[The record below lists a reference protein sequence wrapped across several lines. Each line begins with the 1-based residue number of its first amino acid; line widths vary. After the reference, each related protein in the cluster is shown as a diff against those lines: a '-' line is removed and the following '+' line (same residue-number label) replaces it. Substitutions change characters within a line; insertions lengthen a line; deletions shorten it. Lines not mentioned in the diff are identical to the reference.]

1 MRGGSCAR
9 AAIRRGTELTA
20 ACVRGA
26 AADCELLHADT
37 AHTFTFTVMLA
48 IAMCLDL
55 DIHDI
60 YIYHINIFIYC
71 LDGAVYYNVLKN
83 PHLIL
88 AKWLYCLNHWLSVYS
103 LSHALEVGGW
113 LVVKV

>member
-37 AHTFTFTVMLA
+37 AHAFTMMLA
-48 IAMCLDL
+48 IIARCL
-55 DIHDI
+55 DIH
-60 YIYHINIFIYC
+60 
-71 LDGAVYYNVLKN
+71 LVLR
-83 PHLIL
+83 
-88 AKWLYCLNHWLSVYS
+88 
-103 LSHALEVGGW
+103 
-113 LVVKV
+113 